1 MAHQTP
7 PTPDTSP
14 GHVFRSIIAATITDS
29 TPAQRALA
37 FGFVPTIL
45 LFIGALPLH
54 QQQLWALNLNDPTA
68 VQLYLSNFVHG
79 DIPHLANNILS
90 YLLLMLFIFP
100 LAVSAG
106 KQRALAIVSV
116 LFLTV
121 LPILVSSYSIA
132 TLGGTNA
139 ETVVGFSGVI
149 AGYAGALPFFIA
161 YHVNEKVADI
171 GVEIAGT
178 GLMGLELGA
187 VLWFAGLRSWSVV
200 ILSVLG
206 VIGLGFAGYDRQ
218 VVAKIGREYEVHLVV
233 YALILFAAVPF
244 TLFVGVSAGTNV
256 YGHLIGLTGGFL
268 LTLSISVKSQ
278 EWEIFDEING

>member
-1 MAHQTP
+1 
-7 PTPDTSP
+7 
-14 GHVFRSIIAATITDS
+14 VFRSIVTATITGS
-29 TPAQRALA
+29 TPAQRVLA
-37 FGFVPTIL
+37 FGFIPTIL
-45 LFIGALPLH
+45 LFIGTLPLH
-54 QQQLWALNLNDPTA
+54 QQQQWVLNLNDSTA

-106 KQRALAIVSV
+106 KQRILGIVSI
-116 LFLTV
+116 LFLTI
-121 LPILVSSYSIA
+121 LPLLVSVYSIA
-132 TLGGTNA
+132 TLGDMGA

-178 GLMGLELGA
+178 SLMGLELGA
-187 VLWFAGLRSWSVV
+187 VLWLAGLRRWSVV
-200 ILSVLG
+200 LLAVLSV
-206 VIGLGFAGYDRQ
+206 VGLGFAGYDRQ

-233 YALILFAAVPF
+233 YALILFAAVPV
-244 TLFVGVSAGTNV
+244 TLFVGVDAGTNV
-256 YGHLIGLTGGFL
+256 YGHLIGLIGGFL
-268 LTLSISVKSQ
+268 LMLGVLLTRRVAIQ
-278 EWEIFDEING
+278 IIT

>member
-7 PTPDTSP
+7 PTPDSNP
-14 GHVFRSIIAATITDS
+14 GRVFRSIVTATITGS

-37 FGFVPTIL
+37 FGFIPTIL

-54 QQQLWALNLNDPTA
+54 QQQQWVLNLNDPTV

-106 KQRALAIVSV
+106 KQRILRIVSI
-116 LFLTV
+116 LFLTI
-121 LPILVSSYSIA
+121 LPLLVSVYSIA
-132 TLGGTNA
+132 TLGDMGA

-178 GLMGLELGA
+178 SLMGLELGA
-187 VLWFAGLRSWSVV
+187 VLWLAGLRRWSIVLLAVLSVV
-200 ILSVLG
+200 
-206 VIGLGFAGYDRQ
+206 GLGFAGYDRQ

-233 YALILFAAVPF
+233 YALILFAAVPV
-244 TLFVGVSAGTNV
+244 TLFVGVGAGTNV
-256 YGHLIGLTGGFL
+256 YGHLIGLIGGFL
-268 LTLSISVKSQ
+268 LMLGVLLTRRVAIQIVT
-278 EWEIFDEING
+278 

>member
-7 PTPDTSP
+7 PTPDSNP
-14 GHVFRSIIAATITDS
+14 GRVFRSIVTATITGS

-37 FGFVPTIL
+37 FGFIPTIL
-45 LFIGALPLH
+45 LFVGALPLH
-54 QQQLWALNLNDPTA
+54 QQQQWVLNLNDPTV

-106 KQRALAIVSV
+106 KQRILRIVSI
-116 LFLTV
+116 LFLTI
-121 LPILVSSYSIA
+121 LPLLVSVYSIA
-132 TLGGTNA
+132 TLGDMGA

-178 GLMGLELGA
+178 SLMGLELGA
-187 VLWFAGLRSWSVV
+187 VLWLAGLRRWSVV
-200 ILSVLG
+200 LLAVLSV
-206 VIGLGFAGYDRQ
+206 VGLGFAGYDRQ

-233 YALILFAAVPF
+233 YALILFAAVPV
-244 TLFVGVSAGTNV
+244 TLFVGVDAGTNV
-256 YGHLIGLTGGFL
+256 YGHLIGLIGGFL
-268 LTLSISVKSQ
+268 LMLGVLLTRRVAIQ
-278 EWEIFDEING
+278 IIT